1 MFQIAKEKFRMCLH
15 VPQVAC
21 NVLDMERR
29 TPNPNPAAVLAATIS
44 GAGETAASVS
54 SATGIPLNDLSDY
67 LSGAS
72 DISIDDLGK
81 VGGFLHISPSA
92 FFEVAA

>member
-1 MFQIAKEKFRMCLH
+1 MCLR

-29 TPNPNPAAVLAATIS
+29 TPTPNPAAVLARTIR
-44 GAGETAASVS
+44 GAGETPASVS
-54 SATGIPLNDLSDY
+54 AATGIPLNDLSDY
-67 LSGAS
+67 LQGKS
-72 DISIDDLGK
+72 DISIDNLGK